1 MNFNAMLLENGN
13 SWGNNGEGQ
22 QCHNKVE
29 NWYLLIFYQGI
40 KGDY

>member
-1 MNFNAMLLENGN
+1 MLLVINTLLKYNKMNFNAILLENGN

-29 NWYLLIFYQGI
+29 N
-40 KGDY
+40 